1 MLVRVFGV
9 VGAFLIVSGL
19 ATGYVTQLFPEKLGN
34 YRRAVNVANNR
45 CPTLAALR
53 PVAQQPAGTVLT
65 FVDMGPRLITVTPH
79 SAIAG
84 PYHRNGRQILDVM
97 RAWRG
102 DAKNAYATVQRYRV
116 DYILTCP
123 NMSESTIYMSEAPQG
138 FYGQLRRGQV
148 PDWLQPVPLP
158 RNSPYKMW
166 RVVS

>member
-1 MLVRVFGV
+1 
-9 VGAFLIVSGL
+9 
-19 ATGYVTQLFPEKLGN
+19 
-34 YRRAVNVANNR
+34 VNVANNR

-65 FVDMGPRLITVTPH
+65 FVDLGPRLITVTPH

-97 RAWRG
+97 LAWRG
-102 DAKNAYATVQRYRV
+102 DAKNAYAMVQRYRV

-166 RVVS
+166 RVVRPANTIQGSPSQL